1 MQQLVVEIPHR
12 QYPIFVAEGL
22 LADTQKL
29 RELLLAR
36 IQGRQVAIITNKVVA
51 PLYLDAL
58 LEALDGLQVDCLLY
72 TSPSPRDCDRSRMP
86 SSA

>member
-1 MQQLVVEIPHR
+1 MQQLVVEIPQR

-36 IQGRQVAIITNKVVA
+36 IQGA
-51 PLYLDAL
+51 PGRDHYQQSCRAAL
-58 LEALDGLQVDCLLY
+58 
-72 TSPSPRDCDRSRMP
+72 S
-86 SSA
+86 